1 MFTMSEWGKRL
12 GAVCLSALMAAA
24 VLVGNAP
31 KVQAAEYRY
40 TDPYV
45 LSGVLGDEGMIELT
59 GGDAAVLA
67 YPLGEMQPLPACQHY
82 RRLNL
87 EDAEGMDAAR
97 AGKIRAVL
105 LAVQDLQEPGRAAGE
120 GSNRDEAMT
129 AAREAILCC
138 ISGDIPGADC
148 SGLTRYLWALPPVV
162 GEMLL
167 VSDNSLHIRSAVT
180 ERMPEGTYRTQ
191 IEFTTTATLVPG
203 DELTVTVFCGD
214 SQKSFPLTENNMEDV
229 QRVVFTHGERAEEVR
244 VEVNG
249 YQQGEGVFLFA
260 PSGAPGDAPLLA
272 GCHSGPL
279 PVHAEVMAPVAGEL
293 ILDIRR
299 GSPGD
304 VEVYRVAELWELL
317 SGVVTPDPADTGAYK
332 TDENR
337 VASLTL
343 DETGCAV
350 VNLSRS
356 GYAEGVYLISSA
368 DAGTEDTLVCVP
380 APDADGE
387 GWQYRVT
394 AELEQGLFLIWWIAL
409 IWGLLAG
416 IAVAAALLLRL
427 KRK

>member
-59 GGDAAVLA
+59 AGDAAVLA
-67 YPLGEMQPLPACQHY
+67 YPLGEMQPLPADQHY

-105 LAVQDLQEPGRAAGE
+105 LAVQDLQKSGRKDGE
-120 GSNRDEAMT
+120 DFQRDEAVN

-138 ISGDIPGADC
+138 ISGDTPGADS

-162 GEMLL
+162 GEMLP

-229 QRVVFTHGERAEEVR
+229 HRVVFTHGERAEEVR

-272 GCHSGPL
+272 GWHSGRL
-279 PVHAEVMAPVAGEL
+279 PVHAEVMAPVAGEPVL
-293 ILDIRR
+293 EIDAA
-299 GSPGD
+299 SPG
-304 VEVYRVAELWELL
+304 EVDIYRVAQLWELL
-317 SGVVTPDPADTGAYK
+317 SGVVTPDPADANAYK

-337 VASLTL
+337 VARLSL
-343 DETGCAV
+343 DETGCARV
-350 VNLSRS
+350 ELP
-356 GYAEGVYLISSA
+356 AEGVYLVS
-368 DAGTEDTLVCVP
+368 GTEDTFVCVP
-380 APDADGE
+380 DRDA
-387 GWQYRVT
+387 WQYRVT
-394 AELEQGLFLIWWIAL
+394 VEPERGMYLIWWIAL
-409 IWGLLAG
+409 IWGLLTG